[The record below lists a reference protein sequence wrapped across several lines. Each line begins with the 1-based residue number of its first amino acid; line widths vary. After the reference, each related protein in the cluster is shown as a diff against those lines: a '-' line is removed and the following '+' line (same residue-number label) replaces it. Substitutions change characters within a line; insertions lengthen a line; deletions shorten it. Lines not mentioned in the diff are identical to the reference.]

1 MSTTSTTLPIIESD
15 VKDYFALMKPRVMSL
30 VVFTGIVGMILSPV
44 SINPI
49 IAIVATFCIAL
60 GSGSAGS
67 INMWYDR
74 DMDAIMSRTKNR
86 PIVLG
91 KVPPEEALAFGI
103 IMGFFSVFIMCVC
116 VNLISGFL
124 LLFTIL
130 FYVVIY
136 TMWLKRRSPQN
147 IVIGGLSGALPPLI
161 GWTSATGSISVE
173 PLILVMMIFLWT
185 PAHFWALALYRSED
199 YAKAGVPMMPVVF
212 GQDYTKL
219 HIVIYTLLTVA
230 CSFLPYVA
238 RMNGELYLA
247 SAVVLGGVFIY
258 YAFSLIKDKANKF
271 APRMFFFS
279 MIYLFSLFFVIA
291 LDHEISTKN
300 QLFWNWF

>member
-1 MSTTSTTLPIIESD
+1 
-15 VKDYFALMKPRVMSL
+15 
-30 VVFTGIVGMILSPV
+30 
-44 SINPI
+44 
-49 IAIVATFCIAL
+49 
-60 GSGSAGS
+60 
-67 INMWYDR
+67 
-74 DMDAIMSRTKNR
+74 MSRTKNR

-199 YAKAGVPMMPVVF
+199 YAKANVPMMPVVF